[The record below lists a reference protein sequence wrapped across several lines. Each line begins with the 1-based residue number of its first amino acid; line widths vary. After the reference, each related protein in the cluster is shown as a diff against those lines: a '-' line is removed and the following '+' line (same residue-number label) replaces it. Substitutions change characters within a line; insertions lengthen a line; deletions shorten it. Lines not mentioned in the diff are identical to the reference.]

1 MDFKEFR
8 DEIKKSIAEKME
20 NGTRIEDTGVKKL
33 QGESYQGITVRPEDS
48 IIGVNISIEDAYKAV
63 ESGSKTVDEV
73 VGEIVTR
80 LEAAL
85 EGRPTNIDINTLA
98 ERYWKCLLSDGNHH
112 SYNIFFE
119 KD

>member
-1 MDFKEFR
+1 MQ
-8 DEIKKSIAEKME
+8 KKWKTEP
-20 NGTRIEDTGVKKL
+20 RIEDADVKKL

-98 ERYWKCLLSDGNHH
+98 DYEAMKDKRLM
-112 SYNIFFE
+112 E
-119 KD
+119 K